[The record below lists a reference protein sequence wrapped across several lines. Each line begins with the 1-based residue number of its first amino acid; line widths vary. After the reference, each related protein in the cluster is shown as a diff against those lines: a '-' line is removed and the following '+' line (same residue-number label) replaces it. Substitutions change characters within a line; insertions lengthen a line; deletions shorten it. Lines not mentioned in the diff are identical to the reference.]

1 MPAYNLA
8 SVENSRHPPTQRN
21 NVLATIATNA
31 LGENRFQV
39 TYRNQISNE
48 SVYDEYIVDGQFIF
62 AKINF
67 IKKVLNSPL
76 FLLVEHA
83 SIYLDINI

>member
-1 MPAYNLA
+1 MIAFVPAYNLA

-48 SVYDEYIVDGQFIF
+48 SVYDEYIVDGQFILTLSKCSKF
-62 AKINF
+62 TSI
-67 IKKVLNSPL
+67 
-76 FLLVEHA
+76 LVSGA
-83 SIYLDINI
+83 CIYLS